1 MDSHNDDTDATVS
14 GIELGNLS
22 RPTRRPSGGAATRPF
37 AQFALT
43 PLDAADD
50 DSAAVSSAIAGTE
63 TDDAATAGMT
73 IAERRASRSGSRSE
87 SFAFANRTIAIPPS
101 QLATPPPDSPF
112 DDDDERA
119 ELEAKLPAPSPV
131 ALPDSLG
138 VATVPSIGTSVP
150 PTPAETPTPWRVSAE
165 LESGGY
171 FASLQAA
178 SGVTT
183 EPATESTE
191 RLGAVD
197 TEREI
202 PGLAPV
208 DGGREAQLFLLGAC
222 LAEGI
227 VWGLPYSIG
236 VLHEYWLSTMFKDGS
251 AEGTLTMAS
260 TLPTAMLQFL
270 GLPLGP
276 LFAAMPW
283 HERKIQFAGV
293 AIAALSLIASAFV
306 TKPWQLVVTFGI
318 LYPASGA
325 VYLPF
330 AANLFQWYHKYI
342 GLATGAMICGT
353 GIGGTVYPFVV
364 TSLLAKI
371 GYKWTMIAMGVSFA
385 LLLSPLVLL
394 NKRRIPAPRFP
405 TSRDHAA
412 PRLDWGWLKHP
423 SPWVAFAC
431 IFITSL
437 GGFIPL
443 LWIPSFAVAV
453 NATKPGGTALVAL
466 MNALT
471 IPGNLLAGHLSDRLP
486 VRFVMGVYCLIATTA
501 CLIFWGVLGTTP
513 GALLAFA
520 LVWAMTA
527 GCQPATWAT
536 MIKVFARGDQ
546 NVPPLAFG
554 IVMSLRSV
562 GSLTSGPLSTALL
575 KAPRM
580 AGAIGAFGNTNY
592 GTLISFVA
600 AMTFGGTL
608 TMFFFPSK

>member
-1 MDSHNDDTDATVS
+1 
-14 GIELGNLS
+14 
-22 RPTRRPSGGAATRPF
+22 
-37 AQFALT
+37 
-43 PLDAADD
+43 
-50 DSAAVSSAIAGTE
+50 
-63 TDDAATAGMT
+63 MT

-87 SFAFANRTIAIPPS
+87 SFAFANRTIAIP
-101 QLATPPPDSPF
+101 QLTPPPDSPF
-112 DDDDERA
+112 DDEDERA
-119 ELEAKLPAPSPV
+119 EFEAKLPAPSPV

-138 VATVPSIGTSVP
+138 VATAPSIGVSAP
-150 PTPAETPTPWRVSAE
+150 PTPAETPTVWRISAE
-165 LESGGY
+165 LERGGY
-171 FASLQAA
+171 FASLQA
-178 SGVTT
+178 T

-191 RLGAVD
+191 QLGAVE

-202 PGLAPV
+202 PGLPPV
-208 DGGREAQLFLLGAC
+208 DGGKAALLFLLGAC
-222 LAEGI
+222 LTEGI

-236 VLHEYWLSTMFKDGS
+236 VLHEYWLGTMFKDGG

-283 HERKIQFAGV
+283 HERNIQFAGV
-293 AIAALSLIASAFV
+293 AIAALSLVASAFV
-306 TKPWQLVVTFGI
+306 TQPWHLVITFGI

-330 AANLFQWYHKYI
+330 AANIFQWYHKYI
-342 GLATGAMICGT
+342 GLAMGAMICGT
-353 GIGGTVYPFVV
+353 GIGGTVYPFIV

-371 GYKWTMIAMGVSFA
+371 GYKWTMISMGVSFA
-385 LLLSPLVLL
+385 LLLAPLVLL
-394 NKRRIPAPRFP
+394 NKRRIPVSRFP
-405 TSRDHAA
+405 TSRDHAT
-412 PRLDWGWLKHP
+412 PRISWGWLKHL

-443 LWIPSFAVAV
+443 VWIPSFAVAV

-486 VRFVMGVYCLIATTA
+486 VRFVMGVYCAIATAA

-513 GALLAFA
+513 GALLAFS

-527 GCQPATWAT
+527 GCQPAMWAT

-575 KAPRM
+575 KAPPM
-580 AGAIGAFGNTNY
+580 HGAIGAFGNTNY

-608 TMFFFPSK
+608 TMFAFPSK